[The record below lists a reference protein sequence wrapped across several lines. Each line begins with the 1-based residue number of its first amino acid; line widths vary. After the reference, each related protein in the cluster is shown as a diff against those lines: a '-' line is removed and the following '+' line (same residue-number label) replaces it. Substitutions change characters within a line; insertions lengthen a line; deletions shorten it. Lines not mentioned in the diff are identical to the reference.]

1 VNRAGGMENLTGKKI
16 IGGLVL
22 GLALLSLLAVLL
34 ARSINFAGGGEN
46 KAVGSLAGGSVG
58 IVDINGII
66 MGGNSSAALFGGNI
80 TGSETVMSQL
90 RQISKNPDIKAVV
103 LRINS
108 PGGTPAASQEITE
121 ELNRLKKSGIK
132 IVASMGDVAAS
143 GAYWIASASD
153 QIVANPGTITGSIG
167 VIMNTQNYR
176 GLYDKLG
183 IGSNTIKSGEYKDMG
198 TTERPMTED
207 ERKIFQSMVDD
218 TYLQFI
224 ETVAGGRN
232 ISQDTIREL
241 NGRVLTGRQAM
252 QAGLVDR
259 MGNLHD
265 AVSVAGEI
273 AGLGKAPRAVN
284 IESQKQWWRFL
295 DGIGSS
301 AGMIKPA
308 DGPGGYYGAL
318 LLYPP
323 VKLLTE

>member
-1 VNRAGGMENLTGKKI
+1 MVR
-16 IGGLVL
+16 
-22 GLALLSLLAVLL
+22 
-34 ARSINFAGGGEN
+34 
-46 KAVGSLAGGSVG
+46 
-58 IVDINGII
+58 
-66 MGGNSSAALFGGNI
+66 
-80 TGSETVMSQL
+80 
-90 RQISKNPDIKAVV
+90 VV
-103 LRINS
+103 LDTNVLVSGVIASGYSARILNA
-108 PGGTPAASQEITE
+108 TRE
-121 ELNRLKKSGIK
+121 EEIK
-132 IVASMGDVAAS
+132 IVTSMGDVAAS

-167 VIMNTQNYR
+167 VIMNTQNYG

-183 IGSNTIKSGEYKDMG
+183 IGSNTIKSGAYKDMG

-224 ETVAGGRN
+224 DSVAGWRN

-273 AGLGKAPRAVN
+273 SGLGKAPRAVN
-284 IESQKQWWRFL
+284 IEPQKQWWRFL

-323 VKLLTE
+323 VKLWTE

>member
-1 VNRAGGMENLTGKKI
+1 MAGKKI

-22 GLALLSLLAVLL
+22 GVVLLSLLALL
-34 ARSINFAGGGEN
+34 MVKAGGLAGEGGK
-46 KAVGSLAGGSVG
+46 KAAGSLAGGSVG
-58 IVDINGII
+58 IVEINGVIL
-66 MGGNSSAALFGGNI
+66 GGNSSNALFGGSI

-108 PGGTPAASQEITE
+108 PGGTPAASQEITG
-121 ELNRLKKSGIK
+121 ELERLKKSGIK
-132 IVASMGDVAAS
+132 IVTSMGDVAAS

-167 VIMNTQNYR
+167 VIMNSQNYS

-183 IGSNTIKSGEYKDMG
+183 IGTNTIKSGAYKDMG
-198 TTERPMTED
+198 STERPMTEE

-218 TYLQFI
+218 TYLQFV

-232 ISQDTIREL
+232 ISQAAIKDL

-273 AGLGKAPRAVN
+273 SGLGKAPRTVN

-301 AGMIKPA
+301 AGMLKPA
-308 DGPGGYYGAL
+308 AGGPGEYYGAL
-318 LLYPP
+318 LLYLP
-323 VKLLTE
+323 VKMLTE

>member
-1 VNRAGGMENLTGKKI
+1 MTGKKI

-22 GLALLSLLAVLL
+22 GLALVSLLAVLL
-34 ARSINFAGGGEN
+34 VKSGNFAGGGGN

-90 RQISKNPDIKAVV
+90 RQVSKNPDIKAVV

-108 PGGTPAASQEITE
+108 PGGTPAASQEITG

-132 IVASMGDVAAS
+132 IVTSMGDVAAS

-183 IGSNTIKSGEYKDMG
+183 IGSNTIKSGAYKDMG
-198 TTERPMTED
+198 TTERPMTEE

-273 AGLGKAPRAVN
+273 SGLGKAPRAVN
-284 IESQKQWWRFL
+284 IEPRKQWWRFL

-308 DGPGGYYGAL
+308 AGDPGGYCGAL

-323 VKLLTE
+323 VKMLTE